1 MKTIW
6 IKDNIFGAIQCI
18 VIAETDKSYVLK
30 KRYLGSNYEVLV
42 RKNYDGIISEQE
54 GIKRKNFF
62 SKINKRI
69 NRIKKMKD
77 NL

>member
-6 IKDNIFGAIQCI
+6 IKCNYFGAREYKII
-18 VIAETDKSYVLK
+18 IETEESYVIKGIYSEMLINK
-30 KRYLGSNYEVLV
+30 KHEDLLTE
-42 RKNYDGIISEQE
+42 KEA
-54 GIKRKNFF
+54 IKRKNFF

-69 NRIKKMKD
+69 NRIKKMKN